1 MSEEKREDKREALLS
16 VTDLH
21 TYLGDSHIIQGVS
34 FAVKEGQVLALLGRN
49 GAGKTTTLRSIMRL
63 APPRSGRVVFN
74 GKSADGLRTFEM
86 ARLGLAF
93 VQETRAIFPSLSVE
107 ENLAIAARPASS
119 GEGWTVE
126 RVFDSFPNLAAR
138 RYNGGTQLS
147 GGEQQMLAI
156 ARALVANP
164 KMLVLDEPSEGLAPL
179 IVTQIADL
187 LIKLKSEGMTMLLVE
202 QNFALATEVADE
214 AVVLG
219 KGRVRWTG
227 TSAELRAAD
236 DIRHTWLGV

>member
-1 MSEEKREDKREALLS
+1 MSETPLLS
-16 VTDLH
+16 VENLH

-34 FAVKEGQVLALLGRN
+34 FAVPRGKVVALLGRN

-63 APPRSGRVVFN
+63 VPPRSGRVLLD
-74 GKSADGLRTFEM
+74 GKPTEGMRTFEL
-86 ARLGLAF
+86 ARSGLAF

-107 ENLAIAARPASS
+107 ENLAIAERAAPSN
-119 GEGWTVE
+119 GGWTRE
-126 RVFDSFPNLAAR
+126 RIFNDFPNLAAR
-138 RYNGGTQLS
+138 RNNGGTQLS

-164 KMLVLDEPSEGLAPL
+164 QMLILDEPSEGLAPL
-179 IVTQIADL
+179 IVRQIADL
-187 LIKLKSEGMTMLLVE
+187 LNKLKSDGMTMLLVE

-214 AVVLG
+214 VVVLG
-219 KGRVRWTG
+219 KGRVRWSG
-227 TSAELRAAD
+227 TSTELRAAD